1 MARVYKT
8 IRLAYEAKIWIDQ
21 LILRRERELKEEIK
35 IGLTDKLETDMQE
48 HYGDLLDGI
57 SFNVVLKVSA
67 GSVIEQA
74 YRFCK
79 KRNFTDD
86 EWEKIQNRMDRTVVK
101 ENFQNEDSVTP
112 RIFLDENVLEGLEE
126 YRYHF
131 KSDEPGKRLPRL
143 SYIIKLVVFAFY
155 SRLED

>member
-21 LILRRERELKEEIK
+21 LIVQRERELKEEIK
-35 IGLTDKLETDMQE
+35 NGLIEKLETDIQN
-48 HYGDLLDGI
+48 HYSELLDGI
-57 SFNVVLKVSA
+57 SFNLVLKVSA
-67 GSVIEQA
+67 ASVIEQA
-74 YRFCK
+74 YRYCK
-79 KRNFTDD
+79 KRNFSEE
-86 EWEKIQNRMDRTVVK
+86 EWTSIQNHMDAFVMK
-101 ENFQNEDSVTP
+101 ENFCDKSTVTP
-112 RIFLDENVLEGLEE
+112 RLFLDETVLEGLEE

-155 SRLED
+155 NKF

>member
-67 GSVIEQA
+67 GSVIE
-74 YRFCK
+74 
-79 KRNFTDD
+79 
-86 EWEKIQNRMDRTVVK
+86 
-101 ENFQNEDSVTP
+101 
-112 RIFLDENVLEGLEE
+112 
-126 YRYHF
+126 
-131 KSDEPGKRLPRL
+131 
-143 SYIIKLVVFAFY
+143 
-155 SRLED
+155 